1 MLDGACID
9 FRLYSGPGMNTL
21 HHLGV
26 PHSRGN
32 RERFNGGCIRRHIKR
47 GQSTVHL
54 YCLLKRYDAI
64 VVKEQIPV
72 VVVSALSSM
81 QSYQRGEVGS
91 TAIHGGRRSAN
102 QRLLIFSVYTVS
114 FNFHPFSCRVHRVR
128 QIDRICCVGCSI
140 VGANMAPK
148 KVVEKVEAKQT
159 LTAVL
164 LADSFA
170 QVCLPPRSTA
180 LPP

>member
-1 MLDGACID
+1 
-9 FRLYSGPGMNTL
+9 MNTL

-140 VGANMAPK
+140 VGGQYGAQEGGGEGGSEANFDSSVASRQLCAGVSSPSLDSL
-148 KVVEKVEAKQT
+148 AT
-159 LTAVL
+159 LNVAM
-164 LADSFA
+164 
-170 QVCLPPRSTA
+170 PG
-180 LPP
+180 